1 MSADA
6 LALLLRSFK
15 LPTMAARYAETLA
28 SAEEQNWGYR
38 SNQTELLGS
47 SLPI

>member
-15 LPTMAARYAETLA
+15 LPTMAARYAETLVLKK
-28 SAEEQNWGYR
+28 YI
-38 SNQTELLGS
+38 TD
-47 SLPI
+47 I